1 MGQQELINALRKL
14 GGEARR
20 VELEK
25 EMGRGK
31 NTNYALLRRLMKQGV
46 IIRSGYG
53 KYKLKP
59 PWDSRI
65 L

>member
-25 EMGRGK
+25 EMGRGQ
-31 NTNYALLRRLMKQGV
+31 NTNHALLRRLMKQGV

-53 KYKLKP
+53 KYKLKT
-59 PWDSRI
+59 PWDNKM
-65 L
+65 